1 MSKVSRRDF
10 LKVIAAG
17 ASGALLSGCGQPA
30 PAPTA
35 APPTRTPLPPPT
47 PVPSSP
53 TPLPTA
59 VPTAAP
65 TATPKPI
72 PELVVARGENPE
84 EMIRQAMKALG
95 GMEKFVKKGAEV
107 IIKPNMCVGYRT
119 YEYAAT
125 TNPWLVGG
133 IVKLCLE
140 AGAKRVRV
148 MDFPFDGT
156 QQQAYTQ
163 SGVEKEVKA
172 AGGQMEFMAAFKYT
186 KVKLQNALELKE
198 SEIYDDFL
206 KPENVIINVPIAKHH
221 AAARLTLGMKNF
233 MGVIVDRDVLH
244 HNLGQRIA
252 DLNTKIKPMLT
263 VMDGTRILMANGP
276 QGGRLSDVKKMN
288 TIAVSQDIVA
298 VDSYATQWFNLKP
311 DDIAYIAAG
320 AKMGLGRSDWKSL
333 RIEEINL

>member
-1 MSKVSRRDF
+1 MSKLSRRDF

-17 ASGALLSGCGQPA
+17 ASGTLLSGCGQPA

-47 PVPSSP
+47 LVPPSA
-53 TPLPTA
+53 TPLPTN

-172 AGGQMEFMAAFKYT
+172 AGGLMEFMAAFKYT
-186 KVKLQNALELKE
+186 KVKLPNALELKE

-206 KPENVIINVPIAKHH
+206 KADNVIINVPIAKHH

-233 MGVIVDRDVLH
+233 MGVIVDREVIH

-276 QGGRLSDVKKMN
+276 QGGNLNDVKKMN

-311 DDIAYIAAG
+311 DDIAYIVAG
-320 AKMGLGRSDWKSL
+320 AKMGLGRSDLKSV
-333 RIEEINL
+333 RIEEINV

>member
-1 MSKVSRRDF
+1 
-10 LKVIAAG
+10 
-17 ASGALLSGCGQPA
+17 
-30 PAPTA
+30 
-35 APPTRTPLPPPT
+35 
-47 PVPSSP
+47 
-53 TPLPTA
+53 
-59 VPTAAP
+59 
-65 TATPKPI
+65 
-72 PELVVARGENPE
+72 
-84 EMIRQAMKALG
+84 MIRQAMKALG
-95 GMEKFVKKGAEV
+95 GMERFVKKGAEV
-107 IIKPNMCVGYRT
+107 IVKPNMCVGYRT

-172 AGGQMEFMAAFKYT
+172 AGGLMEFMAAFKYT

-206 KPENVIINVPIAKHH
+206 KPDNVIINVPIAKHH

-252 DLNTKIKPMLT
+252 DLNTKIKPTLT
-263 VMDGTRILMANGP
+263 VMDGIRILMARGP
-276 QGGRLSDVKKMN
+276 QGGSLNDVKKLN
-288 TIAVSQDIVA
+288 TIAVSQDTVA

-320 AKMGLGRSDWKSL
+320 AKMGLGKTDWKSL
-333 RIEEINL
+333 KVEEIAV

>member
-1 MSKVSRRDF
+1 MLKLSRRDF

-47 PVPSSP
+47 RVPPSA

-72 PELVVARGENPE
+72 PELVVARGENPD

-107 IIKPNMCVGYRT
+107 IVKPNMCVGYRS

-156 QQQAYTQ
+156 QQQAYSQ

-172 AGGQMEFMAAFKYT
+172 AGGMMEYMAAFKYT

-252 DLNTKIKPMLT
+252 DLNTKIKPTLT
-263 VMDGTRILMANGP
+263 VMDGMRILMARGP
-276 QGGRLSDVKKMN
+276 QGGSLNDVKKLN
-288 TIAVSQDIVA
+288 TIAVSKDIVA

-311 DDIAYIAAG
+311 DDIDYIAAG
-320 AKMGLGRSDWKSL
+320 AKMGLGKSDLKSV
-333 RIEEINL
+333 RIEEISV

>member
-1 MSKVSRRDF
+1 MSKLSRRDF

-35 APPTRTPLPPPT
+35 APPTRTLLPPPT
-47 PVPSSP
+47 LVPASA

-84 EMIRQAMKALG
+84 EMIRQAMKAMG

-163 SGVEKEVKA
+163 SGVEKEVKI
-172 AGGQMEFMAAFKYT
+172 AGGVMEYMAAFKYT

-206 KPENVIINVPIAKHH
+206 KPDNVIINVPIAKHH

-252 DLNTKIKPMLT
+252 DLNTKIKPTLT

-311 DDIAYIAAG
+311 DDIAYITAG
-320 AKMGLGRSDWKSL
+320 AKMGLGKSDWKSL
-333 RIEEINL
+333 RIEEINV

>member
-1 MSKVSRRDF
+1 MSKLSRRDF

-17 ASGALLSGCGQPA
+17 ASGTLLSGCGQSA

-35 APPTRTPLPPPT
+35 APPTHTPLPPPT
-47 PVPSSP
+47 LVPASA
-53 TPLPTA
+53 TPFPAA

-163 SGVEKEVKA
+163 SGVEKEVKI
-172 AGGQMEFMAAFKYT
+172 AGGVMEYMATFKYT

-252 DLNTKIKPMLT
+252 DLNTKIKPTLT
-263 VMDGTRILMANGP
+263 VMDGMRILMARGP
-276 QGGRLSDVKKMN
+276 QGGSLNDVKKLN

-320 AKMGLGRSDWKSL
+320 AKMGLGKSDLKSV
-333 RIEEINL
+333 RIEEINI

>member
-1 MSKVSRRDF
+1 MSKLSRRDF

-47 PVPSSP
+47 LVPPSA
-53 TPLPTA
+53 TPLPTV

-84 EMIRQAMKALG
+84 EMIRQAMKAMG

-107 IIKPNMCVGYRT
+107 IIKPNMCVGYRS

-172 AGGQMEFMAAFKYT
+172 AGGQMEYMAAFKYT

-206 KPENVIINVPIAKHH
+206 KPDNVIINVPIAKHH

-244 HNLGQRIA
+244 HNLDTHRRFEHQITNADRDGWDTDSHGKRTARRQPQRCEENKY
-252 DLNTKIKPMLT
+252 DCRQP
-263 VMDGTRILMANGP
+263 
-276 QGGRLSDVKKMN
+276 DV
-288 TIAVSQDIVA
+288 VA

-311 DDIAYIAAG
+311 DDIAYITLAQRWVWAE
-320 AKMGLGRSDWKSL
+320 A
-333 RIEEINL
+333 IEEFED

>member
-1 MSKVSRRDF
+1 MLKLSRRDF

-35 APPTRTPLPPPT
+35 VPPTRTPLPTPTLVPP
-47 PVPSSP
+47 SA

-59 VPTAAP
+59 IPTAAP

-72 PELVVARGENPE
+72 PELVVARGENPD

-107 IIKPNMCVGYRT
+107 IVKPNMCVGYRS

-156 QQQAYTQ
+156 QQQAYSQ

-172 AGGQMEFMAAFKYT
+172 AGGMMEYMAAFKYT

-252 DLNTKIKPMLT
+252 DLNTKIKPTLT
-263 VMDGTRILMANGP
+263 VMDGMRILMARGP
-276 QGGRLSDVKKMN
+276 QGGSLNDVKKLN

-320 AKMGLGRSDWKSL
+320 AKMGLGKSDLKSV

>member
-1 MSKVSRRDF
+1 MSKLSRRDF

-47 PVPSSP
+47 LVPPSA
-53 TPLPTA
+53 TPLPTV

-84 EMIRQAMKALG
+84 EMIRQAMKAMG

-107 IIKPNMCVGYRT
+107 IIKPNMCVGYRS

-172 AGGQMEFMAAFKYT
+172 AGGQMEYMAAFKYT
-186 KVKLQNALELKE
+186 KVKLQNAVELKE

-206 KPENVIINVPIAKHH
+206 KPDNVIINVPIAKHH

-311 DDIAYIAAG
+311 DDIAYITAG
-320 AKMGLGRSDWKSL
+320 AKMGLGKSDWKSL